1 MDFEMRLT
9 GTRTLL
15 MHNARLSNPLDPYAQ
30 AMKAVHSKRKK
41 TDDDYRELAKREWL
55 GSVYFD
61 AGVGPY
67 VPGENIER
75 MLLDSAKITRNGMD
89 IKRGVMVETDLNVL
103 EYAGSRDPEKL
114 CTDENYRL
122 MASVKVGVQRVM
134 RCRPA
139 FRTWSLSASG
149 VLDES
154 ILNPE
159 EFRAIV
165 ERAGRLVGLGDWR
178 PRYGRFTVEVS
189 FS

>member
-1 MDFEMRLT
+1 MDFSITMT

-30 AMKAVHSKRKK
+30 KMKEVHSKRKK

-61 AGVGPY
+61 PSVGPY

-89 IKRGVMVETDLNVL
+89 VKRGVMVESDLNALV
-103 EYAGSRDPEKL
+103 YDGPRDPEKL
-114 CTDENYRL
+114 CIDENYRL

-139 FRTWSLSASG
+139 FRSWSVSASG

-159 EFRAIV
+159 EFRTIV

-178 PRYGRFTVEVS
+178 PRYGRFVGVVT
-189 FS
+189 FR